1 MEGEESRK
9 GFHHYS
15 PDRSYWTQSTES
27 STLLTCYAKHRG
39 STANSFIHSE
49 HFHWSPI
56 RTPSPPNQNE
66 QHVLW
71 SALCSNYRNEVCIR
85 RVLLN
90 VTEAEFDRYSDWMRC
105 GVITIHSPR
114 PLWLTNTL
122 HSDRQIWLP
131 QKLGRGMP
139 HIQSAWERGI
149 WGCGT
154 EGMILTWAHF
164 SRHPPPT
171 PQTPLQNLL
180 VTSYP
185 QPGHQTKPHSCS
197 QTHKYGL

>member
-1 MEGEESRK
+1 MLSIED
-9 GFHHYS
+9 
-15 PDRSYWTQSTES
+15 PQPRSQEP
-27 STLLTCYAKHRG
+27 
-39 STANSFIHSE
+39 IHSLTLNTFTDRPSE
-49 HFHWSPI
+49 PI
-56 RTPSPPNQNE
+56 SPPNRNK

-71 SALCSNYRNEVCIR
+71 SALCSNYRNEVCIC

-90 VTEAEFDRYSDWMRC
+90 VTEAEFDRYSDRMRC

-131 QKLGRGMP
+131 QKLGHGMP

-164 SRHPPPT
+164 SHHPPSIYPSNTPPESVCYQLPT
-171 PQTPLQNLL
+171 TRSPNKTTLMFSNTQIGSLELIYKLPRKHYNPLG
-180 VTSYP
+180 VSIRYFYTMY
-185 QPGHQTKPHSCS
+185 
-197 QTHKYGL
+197 